1 MNDPEAIIQRL
12 ERNNVLLQQQV
23 AGLTHAESIIQV
35 EFPGRCLNWITG
47 HLVTYRDEMLRVL
60 GAQPIWDADRHERYS
75 LNLADDADSLPLV
88 VFADILDDWC
98 LGQNRLLAQ
107 LQHSSVADLTM
118 ISNDGERTVGQ
129 RLSALVWHETYHIGQ
144 TEIVR
149 QMLAEAVTRP

>member
-1 MNDPEAIIQRL
+1 MNDPEAFIQRL
-12 ERNNVLLQQQV
+12 ERNNSILQQQV

-35 EFPGRCLNWITG
+35 EFPGRCLNWIVG

-75 LNLADDADSLPLV
+75 LNLADDHRSPPPVA
-88 VFADILDDWC
+88 FAHILDDWC

-107 LQHSSVADLTM
+107 LQQTTMADLTM

-129 RLSALVWHETYHIGQ
+129 RISALVWHETYHIGQ

-149 QMLAEAVTRP
+149 QLVAEVGPRP